1 MLICDVCCAD
11 VNYRQLAR
19 LLSRK
24 TVLWTEMVVD
34 KTVIHTN
41 QLDKC
46 VVVLGVQHL

>member
-1 MLICDVCCAD
+1 VLQVPCTEHPGHFYPAD
-11 VNYRQLAR
+11 THYRQLAR

-41 QLDKC
+41 QLDK
-46 VVVLGVQHL
+46 